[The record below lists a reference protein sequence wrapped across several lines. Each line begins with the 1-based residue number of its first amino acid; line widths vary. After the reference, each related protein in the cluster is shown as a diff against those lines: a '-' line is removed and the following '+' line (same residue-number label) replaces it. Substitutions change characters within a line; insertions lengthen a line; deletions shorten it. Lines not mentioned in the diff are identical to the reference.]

1 MAAATLSIDLEAR
14 LAKLQEGMDKATRL
28 SDKAAAQI
36 EAKWSTLSELGRGFG
51 TALVAAFSVG
61 TIAAFTRATVNA
73 LDALNDAADATGAT
87 VENLSA
93 LEDVARRNG
102 GTLDDV
108 AGTLVKF
115 NAGLKDADGKNG
127 VSQALQAIGLNAAEL
142 KKLDPA
148 EALRQVA
155 VALSGFADDG
165 NKARIVQELFGKS
178 VREAAP
184 FLKDLAEQTTLVGT
198 VTSETAKSAEKL
210 NKQLFAMQTDL
221 QNAGRAIASEL
232 LPQME
237 ILSEYAKSS
246 AGDVGLLDL
255 ALGGIRNTFQT
266 VAVLGANVA
275 FVIKALGRE
284 VGGIA
289 AQMVALGRGD
299 FTGFTAIAD
308 ALREDGERARKE
320 LDEFERR
327 IFGGSARNENY
338 GNEGRGTKPP
348 KIGGAGGGSGGA
360 GGGAKP
366 PALGAIRDA
375 KGQYKSD
382 FLRSESA
389 SFGKLEE
396 EAKVSFG
403 AILDAQEQYKSD
415 FLRSEKETYDQLGPV
430 LAKSADEIDEYTK
443 RGQQR
448 IQDSLGDGLY
458 AALSGNFDD
467 IGTAFGNL
475 IKRMIAESLA
485 ADITAKLFGGAK
497 GGTQG
502 SLLSSVIGFFAG
514 GRAGGGPTS
523 PGKMYEVNEQG
534 TPELLE
540 YGGREFLLSGKR
552 SGYVRPLT
560 AGGGGAGAGG
570 WVSADTYNIGQG
582 VSAGQVAAAIKAA
595 NGALEAR
602 IYRRMREGGPA

>member
-1 MAAATLSIDLEAR
+1 MAVATLSIDLEAR
-14 LAKLQEGMDKATRL
+14 LAKLREGMDKAARL
-28 SDKAAAQI
+28 SDKTAAQI
-36 EAKWSTLSELGRGFG
+36 EAKWGSLGELGRGFG
-51 TALVAAFSVG
+51 AALVGAFSVG

-237 ILSEYAKSS
+237 ILSEYAKTSS
-246 AGDVGLLDL
+246 GEVGLLDL

-289 AQMVALGRGD
+289 AQMVALGTGD
-299 FTGFTAIAD
+299 FTGFTTIAKE
-308 ALREDGERARKE
+308 LREDGERARKE

-348 KIGGAGGGSGGA
+348 KIGGTGGGNGA
-360 GGGAKP
+360 GGGGKP

-375 KGQYKSD
+375 KEQYRSD

-403 AILDAQEQYKSD
+403 AILDAQESYKSD

-430 LAKSADEIDEYTK
+430 LAKSAEEIDEYTK

-458 AALSGNFDD
+458 DALSGNFDD

-502 SLLSSVIGFFAG
+502 SLLSSVIGFFGG
-514 GRAGGGPTS
+514 GRASGGPTS

-534 TPELLE
+534 VPELLE

-560 AGGGGAGAGG
+560 AGGAAGG
-570 WVSADTYNIGQG
+570 GVMVSNDTYNIGQG

-595 NGALEAR
+595 NTTLEAR
-602 IYRRMREGGPA
+602 IYRRLREGAPA